1 MSKLDIEG
9 LDGFQILKGLI
20 LINFHVEE
28 HNSPTHPSKNKNVV
42 VLLTQITQKCS
53 HMQGNDMHMQ
63 LRHWSRCK

>member
-28 HNSPTHPSKNKNVV
+28 HNSPTHPFKK
-42 VLLTQITQKCS
+42 QKCCGS
-53 HMQGNDMHMQ
+53 SYTNYTKMFTYAGE
-63 LRHWSRCK
+63 